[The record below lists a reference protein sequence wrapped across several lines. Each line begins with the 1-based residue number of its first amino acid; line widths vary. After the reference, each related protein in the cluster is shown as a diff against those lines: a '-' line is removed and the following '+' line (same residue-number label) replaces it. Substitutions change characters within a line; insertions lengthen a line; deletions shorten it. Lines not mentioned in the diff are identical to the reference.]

1 MGRADGYCGTPIYV
15 IRGVGANQY
24 RSRGTIK
31 VRAAAAPATP
41 LREQLASAVPTVRCC
56 DVWIEHLPAQDGG
69 CQHPVS
75 PPAFTHGPHPTDP
88 MLLNVDSAHTS
99 PETLRLLSAHPDGYV
114 RRMVADHG
122 SCPADVLATLAAD
135 SDREVR
141 FRVADNRN
149 TPAEAVE
156 LLLSDDVPMIVM
168 VAAEHQNLPKH
179 LRALW
184 QLAH

>member
-1 MGRADGYCGTPIYV
+1 
-15 IRGVGANQY
+15 
-24 RSRGTIK
+24 
-31 VRAAAAPATP
+31 
-41 LREQLASAVPTVRCC
+41 
-56 DVWIEHLPAQDGG
+56 
-69 CQHPVS
+69 
-75 PPAFTHGPHPTDP
+75 
-88 MLLNVDSAHTS
+88 
-99 PETLRLLSAHPDGYV
+99 
-114 RRMVADHG
+114 MVADHG